1 MITRDVRLEPYRR
14 GAARVFADR
23 QEVGLLVTRVDVWRE
38 YTGWLW
44 RRRVTSE
51 QELPEWMVWPVG
63 SSGTLT
69 ADDGVV
75 RGEDVDGELAD
86 WSAGVFRM
94 GGAVY
99 DLEWLPVSEAEP
111 AHREHGWDAV

>member
-1 MITRDVRLEPYRR
+1 MRDVRLDPYRR
-14 GAARVFADR
+14 GAARLFTDGR
-23 QEVGLLVTRVDVWRE
+23 EVGLLVTRVDVWRE

-63 SSGTLT
+63 SSGTLVPE
-69 ADDGVV
+69 DDVV
-75 RGEDVDGELAD
+75 RGEDVDRELAD
-86 WSAGVFRM
+86 WSAGRFRLRDT
-94 GGAVY
+94 VY
-99 DLEWLPVSEAEP
+99 EARWLPVSEAEP